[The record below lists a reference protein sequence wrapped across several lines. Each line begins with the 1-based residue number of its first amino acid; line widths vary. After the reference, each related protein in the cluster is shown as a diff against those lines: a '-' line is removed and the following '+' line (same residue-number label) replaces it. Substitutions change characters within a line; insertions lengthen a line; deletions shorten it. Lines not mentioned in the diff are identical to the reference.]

1 MALSMLSGDEQGIVL
16 FQLYNVLD
24 PRLAVDFS
32 SVSHEVW
39 EPTRALL
46 QQLRADHKVAAA
58 LGHKAGMRSCKEMR
72 EAKEIKWMGKAL
84 SETDLATLGTLGSV
98 LPALERLEL
107 LDSPTRVLRTHWG
120 MLRLAERLGAGA
132 LQALTYFATNFVH
145 PPGRPQRM
153 AEAATAAATGAG
165 GTAGRRRRRPAT
177 AEEAEEATA
186 ATAAAAGAAGEDL
199 GRYGGY
205 SLPVL
210 LRCYCYCGACCRAA
224 GWGLGSA

>member
-120 MLRLAERLGAGA
+120 MLRLELLDSPTATRVLRTHWAVCCGWRRGWA
-132 LQALTYFATNFVH
+132 QARC
-145 PPGRPQRM
+145 RP
-153 AEAATAAATGAG
+153 
-165 GTAGRRRRRPAT
+165 
-177 AEEAEEATA
+177 
-186 ATAAAAGAAGEDL
+186 
-199 GRYGGY
+199 
-205 SLPVL
+205 
-210 LRCYCYCGACCRAA
+210 
-224 GWGLGSA
+224 